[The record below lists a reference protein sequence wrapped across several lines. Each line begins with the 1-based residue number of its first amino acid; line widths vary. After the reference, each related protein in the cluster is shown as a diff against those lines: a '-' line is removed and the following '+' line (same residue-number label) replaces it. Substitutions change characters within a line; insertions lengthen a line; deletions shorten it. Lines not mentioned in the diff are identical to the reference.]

1 MNDQIFHHAI
11 VAFLALITIGS
22 AIKVA
27 STRRIIHAAYWLFPV
42 FAGIAGFY
50 LYLDA
55 HFLAA
60 IQVLI
65 YIGAILVLII
75 FAVTLTHGANDPEHR
90 PSNTFVI
97 PFALSSILLL
107 VSLTAAVL
115 VTHWPAPRA
124 SLAGLEL
131 VAGVP
136 VTDVAALGVVLLQ
149 QYLLPFE
156 IISVLLL
163 AAMIA
168 AIVMARKEHASEIID
183 DELNCIAREGGNE

>member
-1 MNDQIFHHAI
+1 MNIAHILPMIIPAL
-11 VAFLALITIGS
+11 LAVITIFS

-27 STRRIIHAAYWLFPV
+27 STRSIIHAAYWLLPV

-55 HFLAA
+55 QFLAA

-75 FAVTLTHGANDPEHR
+75 FAVTLTRNANDREMR
-90 PSNTFVI
+90 QSNKLVV
-97 PFALSSILLL
+97 PVLFAAVVMLA
-107 VSLTAAVL
+107 SLMAAVL
-115 VTHWPAPRA
+115 NTTWPVTVNDISSYHLLP
-124 SLAGLEL
+124 GL
-131 VAGVP
+131 P
-136 VTDVAALGVVLLQ
+136 VTDIAALGVVLLQ

-168 AIVMARKEHASEIID
+168 AIVMARKERDVVA
-183 DELNCIAREGGNE
+183 DERTEL